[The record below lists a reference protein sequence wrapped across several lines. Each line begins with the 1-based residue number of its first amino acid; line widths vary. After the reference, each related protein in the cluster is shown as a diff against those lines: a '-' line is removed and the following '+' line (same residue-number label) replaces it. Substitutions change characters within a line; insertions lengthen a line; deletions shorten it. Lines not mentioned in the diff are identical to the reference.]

1 MTKNVIIKINSK
13 FILFNFYSSDYL
25 VQVKDQISKTLTYM
39 KEADKQNETNVSD
52 TDAKLC
58 TELKILA
65 QADME
70 TLVTSISS
78 DEKDQIIT
86 MLEILLNLTKECSH
100 DIVSTYSNLESL
112 RDKIR
117 AIPIQ
122 DTIAE
127 ECDRSQVQIPDGPNE
142 IVDDDEGSE
151 EEFEEEE
158 DDCQSEIKAQ
168 LASDTTKV
176 NKSEVCIM
184 CIVISFFYS

>member
-1 MTKNVIIKINSK
+1 MNENAIFEQNGGCDKKCYYSNISKI
-13 FILFNFYSSDYL
+13 ILFDFYFSDYL
-25 VQVKDQISKTLTYM
+25 VKVKDQISKTLTYM

-78 DEKDQIIT
+78 DEKDQIIA

-127 ECDRSQVQIPDGPNE
+127 EQNE
-142 IVDDDEGSE
+142 IVDDEGSE

-158 DDCQSEIKAQ
+158 EDCQSETKAQ

-176 NKSEVCIM
+176 NRNQSLHCYLI
-184 CIVISFFYS
+184 